1 MPQPTLDPLSP
12 PPPSLV
18 PNHQHYFMDHPKA
31 LDCQNN
37 FNYSSDGPRAT
48 SSIRGLPAA
57 DKD

>member
-1 MPQPTLDPLSP
+1 
-12 PPPSLV
+12 
-18 PNHQHYFMDHPKA
+18 MDHPKA